1 MDVPWKHHTT
11 SKKPDT
17 EDHILYD
24 FIYMRCPEYTNLE
37 TECKFMVDEGWD
49 GGNRG
54 TSGVE

>member
-1 MDVPWKHHTT
+1 MN
-11 SKKPDT
+11 SRLNDT

-49 GGNRG
+49 GENWG
-54 TSGVE
+54 TSEVK